1 MRETI
6 LLVDDDH
13 LLRQMYEQYL
23 TSDQYQVVTAPDGEA
38 CLRAL
43 EECQPQAIV
52 LDLVMPGGLD
62 GFDVL
67 RRIKHNPD
75 WSDIPVVVFS
85 SRGAPEDIDTA
96 LGLGATDYLVKTQ
109 STPND
114 VVEKVQAVLNVTP
127 EPDPVKHLRV
137 EVARNSDS
145 DALQLEQDLLC
156 PKCSAPMLLDLVVS
170 GSGAGGFTGS
180 FVCPNGCSAE
190 SE

>member
-6 LLVDDDH
+6 LLVDDDQ

-23 TSDQYQVVTAPDGEA
+23 TGDEYDVVTAADGEA

-43 EECQPQAIV
+43 EDCHPQAIV
-52 LDLVMPGGLD
+52 LDLMMPGSLD

-67 RRIKHNPD
+67 RRLKDNPE
-75 WSDIPVVVFS
+75 WREIPVVVFS

-96 LGLGATDYLVKTQ
+96 LGLGAADYLVKTQ

-114 VVEKVQAVLNVTP
+114 VVQKVHDVLHVP
-127 EPDPVKHLRV
+127 PPAESKRHLRV
-137 EVARNSDS
+137 EFSPPEGSN
-145 DALQLEQDLLC
+145 ALQLEEDLLC
-156 PKCSAPMLLDLVVS
+156 PTCGAPMLLDLVVS
-170 GSGAGGFTGS
+170 GRGSRDFTGS

-190 SE
+190 TV